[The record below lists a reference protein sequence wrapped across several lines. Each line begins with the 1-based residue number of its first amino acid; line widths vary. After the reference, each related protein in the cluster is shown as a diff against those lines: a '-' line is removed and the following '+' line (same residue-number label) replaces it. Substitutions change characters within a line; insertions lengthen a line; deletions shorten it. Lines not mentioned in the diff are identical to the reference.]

1 MRNAPSIEIKRHC
14 RKLSEKETDQLVGAV
29 ADLIVVFLKRQDNG
43 QPGATGNPNKLSNTH
58 HHLEEVQT

>member
-29 ADLIVVFLKRQDNG
+29 ADLIVAFVKRQDNG
-43 QPGATGNPNKLSNTH
+43 QPGAAGNTEKSPNNGAKARR
-58 HHLEEVQT
+58 